1 MFMWTVGYTVGDIM
15 YVAQTTADQRSA
27 SWFSKVLECLAV
39 TLENETAWLTPLPQV
54 LWLLALLCVLTYA
67 GYQIYLSY
75 LSYTNPDWYHSS
87 NAASS
92 PSPQTCDEDLWRAGQ
107 QVCSLNESWTSP
119 RFWCVP
125 CREPTT
131 AVCMGTFLSLHF
143 RLQCDQH

>member
-75 LSYTNPDWYHSS
+75 LSYTNPDWYKFLAMQLPPHRRR
-87 NAASS
+87 
-92 PSPQTCDEDLWRAGQ
+92 PVRTCGAQGSR
-107 QVCSLNESWTSP
+107 C
-119 RFWCVP
+119 
-125 CREPTT
+125 
-131 AVCMGTFLSLHF
+131 
-143 RLQCDQH
+143 